1 MGNCVSAQDRE
12 AQLRS
17 QEIDKQIEEDS
28 RKLKKECKILLLGS
42 GESGKSTIVKQMKI
56 IHQNG
61 YTPDERMVYRQTIYK
76 NLLDSAHHVILAMR
90 KLGMDC
96 EDPANRAQLEKILDY
111 SVNPAPT
118 FYFSEEMA
126 QAIYDLWKD
135 PIIPKIMD
143 HSSEFYLMDSAS

>member
-1 MGNCVSAQDRE
+1 
-12 AQLRS
+12 
-17 QEIDKQIEEDS
+17 
-28 RKLKKECKILLLGS
+28 
-42 GESGKSTIVKQMKI
+42 MKI

-61 YTPDERMVYRQTIYK
+61 YTPDECMAFRQTIYK
-76 NLLDSAHHVILAMR
+76 NLLDSAHHIILAMR

-96 EDPANRAQLEKILDY
+96 EDPANRARLEKILDY

-118 FYFSEEMA
+118 FYFAEDMA
-126 QAIYDLWKD
+126 QAIFDLWKD